1 MSADGSYLRMDRALT
16 RSVRRLGL
24 DPKEL
29 AGWGLTALLVLGV
42 AIASSRT
49 GPPPL
54 PLPIGLVLLTG
65 WIVWE
70 DMRQL
75 TIPDAALVGMAALA
89 VIDLVSVV
97 TFRIDPVVSA
107 GLFAIEGLLCGGSLF
122 ALRELYFRRRG
133 HDGIGFGDVKL
144 AAAGGLL
151 CGIGGFSMALLAAS
165 LAGLAAAA
173 VLVVRRGTDA
183 RRTPIAFGA
192 LLAPALCAAWVLGA
206 GR

>member
-1 MSADGSYLRMDRALT
+1 MSADPSLRKDRQLA
-16 RSVRRLGL
+16 RSGHGLGL
-24 DPKEL
+24 VPKEL
-29 AGWGLTALLVLGV
+29 AGWGLTVVLVLGV

-49 GPPPL
+49 GPPAL
-54 PLPIGLVLLTG
+54 LLPIALVLLAG

-70 DMRQL
+70 DMRRL
-75 TIPDAALVGMAALA
+75 LIPDAALAGMAALA
-89 VIDLVSVV
+89 VVDLVSGVP
-97 TFRIDPVVSA
+97 FRIDPAVSA
-107 GLFAIEGLLCGGSLF
+107 GVFAIEGLLCGGSLF

-192 LLAPALCAAWVLGA
+192 LLAPALCAAWILGA